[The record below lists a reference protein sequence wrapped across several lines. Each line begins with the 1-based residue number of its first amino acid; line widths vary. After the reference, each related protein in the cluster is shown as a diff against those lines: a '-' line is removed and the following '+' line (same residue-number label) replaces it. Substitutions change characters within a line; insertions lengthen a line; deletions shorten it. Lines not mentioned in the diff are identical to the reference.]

1 MAQAPNIKKYKK
13 GDIVF
18 NEGDK
23 SDAMYYIQSGSIRLF
38 KKKGN
43 GSIELGTVHKGE
55 VIGEMGFLDGG
66 HRSASAE
73 IMYDADLVEI
83 NSGQMAEQLKNLPQW
98 ISVLLKTVVNRL
110 RSANNKIKQLETVT
124 SSINYGNEGGNSS
137 SYEFL
142 TTSEILKICSAI
154 LLASSRNGES
164 VEGAIRVQL
173 TRILRYAQQINGVS
187 QSKVSEMMDVLERV
201 NIVKIDNS
209 VSDKIMIYV
218 LDIDQ
223 LEVVIGFINEE
234 NLKEQ
239 SKKINLSLKSVVMM
253 GYIVKHLNLFPP
265 DPTGI
270 SEVNIAKILQIERQA
285 MGGKEPFK
293 TDDLAELVHSKLAT
307 ELSIKDT
314 DTMITKVVHKDIQ
327 RVFKVQKAIKEIQI
341 VNEKKRAKVF
351 KTKTPEE
358 EAAAARDAEAKAAAA
373 KAILK

>member
-1 MAQAPNIKKYKK
+1 MATAPTIKKYKK

-23 SDAMYYIQSGSIRLF
+23 SEAMYYIQNGSIRLF
-38 KKKGN
+38 KKKGT

-66 HRSASAE
+66 PRSASAE

-137 SYEFL
+137 NYEFL
-142 TTSEILKICSAI
+142 TTPEILKICSAI
-154 LLASSRNGES
+154 LLVASRNGES
-164 VEGAIRVQL
+164 VDGAIRIQM
-173 TRILRYAQQINGVS
+173 TRVIRYAQQINGVS
-187 QSKVSEMMDVLERV
+187 LSKITEMLDVLEHV
-201 NIVKIDNS
+201 NIVKVDSS
-209 VSDKIMIYV
+209 VSDNVMVYV

-223 LEVVIGFINEE
+223 LEVLIGFINEE

-270 SEVNIAKILQIERQA
+270 SDVNIAKIIQIEKQA
-285 MGGKEPFK
+285 LGGKEPFK
-293 TDDLAELVHSKLAT
+293 TDDLAELVNSKLAT
-307 ELSIKDT
+307 ELSIKDPE
-314 DTMITKVVHKDIQ
+314 TMITKVVNKDIV
-327 RVFKVQKAIKEIQI
+327 RIFKVQKAIKEIQI

-358 EAAAARDAEAKAAAA
+358 EAAAAREAEAKAAAA